1 MRKSSGFPLCLE
13 GCFNCFQTGR
23 MALDFGGTRIDPVGD
38 DLQIRPCNT
47 SLLDSKLSPFIR
59 DYLTRAFV
67 KREFMVFELNRFL
80 YHCIG
85 ASVKHLFHC
94 ITIAVM
100 PL

>member
-1 MRKSSGFPLCLE
+1 
-13 GCFNCFQTGR
+13 
-23 MALDFGGTRIDPVGD
+23 MALDFGGIRIDPVDD

-47 SLLDSKLSPFIR
+47 SLLDSKLSSLVR

-67 KREFMVFELNRFL
+67 KREFMVFKLNRFL
-80 YHCIG
+80 YRCTG
-85 ASVKHLFHC
+85 ASVKYLFHC